1 MNAVHDAR
9 AVPSS
14 LERNMMPVD
23 VHHIPQVA
31 LSFMNDD
38 HHLEACLLNDL
49 VEVLEQHRGSAAKGV
64 VLERLDALL
73 VHTREHFA
81 REESAMEESGFPAY
95 PVHKAE
101 HDRVLDELQAE
112 ARGFQEKGDAARLAA
127 YVSKA
132 VPAWFVQHI
141 QSMDLVTSRFVAARA
156 A

>member
-1 MNAVHDAR
+1 M
-9 AVPSS
+9 S
-14 LERNMMPVD
+14 LVD
-23 VHHIPQVA
+23 VHHIPPVA

-49 VEVLEQHRGSAAKGV
+49 AEALEQHRIRPAKAA
-64 VLERLDALL
+64 VLQRFEALL
-73 VHTREHFA
+73 GHTREHFA
-81 REESAMEESGFPAY
+81 REESAMDQSGFPAY

-112 ARGFQEKGDAARLAA
+112 GRAFRAGCDAARFST
-127 YVSKA
+127 YVRET
-132 VPAWFVQHI
+132 VPAWFLQHI

>member
-1 MNAVHDAR
+1 M
-9 AVPSS
+9 S
-14 LERNMMPVD
+14 LVD
-23 VHHIPQVA
+23 VHRLPQVA

-49 VEVLEQHRGSAAKGV
+49 VDAVREHRARAAKAV

-73 VHTREHFA
+73 AHTREHFA
-81 REESAMEESGFPAY
+81 REESAMEETGFPAY
-95 PVHKAE
+95 PMHKAE
-101 HDRVLDELQAE
+101 HDRVLDELKAE
-112 ARGFQEKGDAARLAA
+112 ARAFQAQGDAARLSA
-127 YVSKA
+127 YVSET

>member
-1 MNAVHDAR
+1 M
-9 AVPSS
+9 S
-14 LERNMMPVD
+14 LVD
-23 VHHIPQVA
+23 VHHIPPVA

-49 VEVLEQHRGSAAKGV
+49 ADALEQHRIRPAKAA
-64 VLERLDALL
+64 VLQRFEALL
-73 VHTREHFA
+73 GHTREHFA
-81 REESAMEESGFPAY
+81 REESAMEQSGFPAY

-112 ARGFQEKGDAARLAA
+112 GRAFRDGCDAARLST
-127 YVSKA
+127 YVRET
-132 VPAWFVQHI
+132 VPAWFLQHI